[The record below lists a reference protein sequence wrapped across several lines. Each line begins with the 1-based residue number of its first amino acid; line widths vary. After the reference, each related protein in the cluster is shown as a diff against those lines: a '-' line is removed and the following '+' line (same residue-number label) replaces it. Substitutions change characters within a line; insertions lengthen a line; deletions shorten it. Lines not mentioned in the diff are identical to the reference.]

1 MIQSPPSSTRT
12 DTLSP
17 YPALFRSTR
26 EAQHRARLF
35 KLGSDRR
42 EPGLGIEAM
51 RLAVPQVDALAP
63 EAIGA
68 AFDDDAQAGDIAPL
82 VDQLA
87 GRAGAAALF
96 RLAAVESDVPERAVR
111 RVDRK
116 STRLNSSH

>member
-1 MIQSPPSSTRT
+1 MVGTARATR
-12 DTLSP
+12 DARHL
-17 YPALFRSTR
+17 
-26 EAQHRARLF
+26 ARLF
-35 KLGSDRR
+35 KLRIDRI

-51 RLAVPQVDALAP
+51 RLAAPQVDALAP

>member
-1 MIQSPPSSTRT
+1 MRISDWSS
-12 DTLSP
+12 DVCS
-17 YPALFRSTR
+17 
-26 EAQHRARLF
+26 
-35 KLGSDRR
+35 SD
-42 EPGLGIEAM
+42 L
-51 RLAVPQVDALAP
+51 LAAPQVDALAP

-111 RVDRK
+111 RVAPLVAGGGWPRW
-116 STRLNSSH
+116 RRPGRERAV